1 MGAYFNQGIIMADKK
16 TKVRANVSV
25 RDTSAL
31 TQRCWG
37 VEFDVVELK
46 EGFVLEA
53 ELSSDE
59 AKAMKEAG
67 RVE

>member
-1 MGAYFNQGIIMADKK
+1 MADKL
-16 TKVRANVSV
+16 TKVTANIPV

-31 TQRCWG
+31 SQRCWG
-37 VEFDVVELK
+37 VDFDVVEVKKDQFSL
-46 EGFVLEA
+46 VA
-53 ELSSDE
+53 ELPADE